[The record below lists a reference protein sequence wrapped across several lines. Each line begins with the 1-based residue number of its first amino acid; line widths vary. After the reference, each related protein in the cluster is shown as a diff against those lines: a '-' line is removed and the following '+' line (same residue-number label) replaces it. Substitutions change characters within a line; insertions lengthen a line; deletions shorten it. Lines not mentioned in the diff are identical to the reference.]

1 MRLSDYLAKRLQEF
15 LIEDIFMV
23 TGGAAMHLNDAFA
36 RNGNFRIHH
45 LHHEQSCAMAA
56 DVYGRIKKKP
66 AVVCVT
72 TGPGGINAINGVFGS
87 YTDSVP
93 MIVISGQV
101 KSQTNMVIKN
111 KIGLRQLG
119 DQENDIIYMVKK
131 ITKKAVLVRN
141 QRFLKKNLKKLI
153 TLSWAGRPGPIWI
166 DLPINIQGEKI
177 K

>member
-1 MRLSDYLAKRLQEF
+1 MPKEIISTKKAPKAIGPYSQAGK
-15 LIEDIFMV
+15 
-23 TGGAAMHLNDAFA
+23 TGNL
-36 RNGNFRIHH
+36 
-45 LHHEQSCAMAA
+45 
-56 DVYGRIKKKP
+56 
-66 AVVCVT
+66 
-72 TGPGGINAINGVFGS
+72 
-87 YTDSVP
+87 
-93 MIVISGQV
+93 IVISGQV